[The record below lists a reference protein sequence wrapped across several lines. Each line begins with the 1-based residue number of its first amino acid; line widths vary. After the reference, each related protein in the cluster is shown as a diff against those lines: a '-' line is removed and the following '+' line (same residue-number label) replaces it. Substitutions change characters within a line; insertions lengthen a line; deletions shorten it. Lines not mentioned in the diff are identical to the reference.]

1 MVVAKAAPIW
11 QPVSLISADR
21 NRGEIM
27 AVVLRQLCD
36 RLRPK
41 GSQSTARV
49 QMSVENSAGR
59 LWMVSGYRFGW
70 IKARARRKKG
80 RCNDPLG
87 AKQRSSF
94 DWG

>member
-1 MVVAKAAPIW
+1 MVVANAAPVW
-11 QPVSLISADR
+11 QPLSLISADR

-41 GSQSTARV
+41 GSQSTAGV

-59 LWMVSGYRFGW
+59 LWMVSGYRLGW
-70 IKARARRKKG
+70 IKAPARHEKG
-80 RCNDPLG
+80 RCNDPLE
-87 AKQRSSF
+87 AKQRSPF
-94 DWG
+94 NWG

>member
-1 MVVAKAAPIW
+1 MVVAKAAPVW
-11 QPVSLISADR
+11 QPLSLISADR

-41 GSQSTARV
+41 GSQSTGSV

-59 LWMVSGYRFGW
+59 LWMVSGYQFGW
-70 IKARARRKKG
+70 IKAPTRRKKG

-87 AKQRSSF
+87 AK
-94 DWG
+94 